1 MKYKVVI
8 RPEAEFDLKESF
20 SWYEDKR
27 EGLGHDFLLQ
37 IDAGFK
43 QLERNPFICQ
53 QEYKVARKLLIR
65 RFPYK
70 IIYIVEKESIFILA
84 VIHGKRSSDLIINR
98 VDNI

>member
-1 MKYKVVI
+1 MKYKVII
-8 RPEAEFDLKESF
+8 RPEAEMDLKEIF
-20 SWYEDKR
+20 SWYEDRR

-43 QLERNPFICQ
+43 LLERNPYMSQ
-53 QEYKVARKLLIR
+53 QEYKEARKLLIR

-70 IIYIVEKESIFILA
+70 IIYVVEKENIFILA
-84 VIHGKRSSDLIINR
+84 VIHGKRSSDVVIDR